1 MANDTANQSPT
12 HLAFSDESHYSA
24 GRYRDI
30 SLVTLSYDCCEK
42 LKSELGSIIKKA
54 HVRELKWQKL
64 DANNDCQAALEFV
77 ECAVSHACT
86 GNIRIDILI
95 WDTQDKRHRVI
106 GRDDAANM
114 HRMYYHLFKNV
125 LVNRWPDGSVWYL
138 YPDEQAS
145 IDWSEIARFLDMAG
159 ISVGEPNPLSGLVE
173 SLITEFN
180 VVRIEQRKSETE
192 PVIQMADL
200 FAGMG
205 VYSRDKYDHFRC
217 WQLTQRKERQIPLL
231 SETATDIALSNAD
244 RMRCPVLD
252 RLNSLCKKNRLTVG
266 LEKSRGLQTHNPTN
280 PINFWLYEPQR
291 EEDKAPIRGRQ

>member
-24 GRYRDI
+24 GRYRSI
-30 SLVTLSYDCCEK
+30 GLVTGKCDFCDR
-42 LKSELGSIIKKA
+42 LKSELGSILKKTRIK
-54 HVRELKWQKL
+54 ELKWQKL

-86 GNIRIDILI
+86 GNIRIDVLV
-95 WDTQDKRHRVI
+95 WDTQDKRHMVI

-114 HRMYYHLFKNV
+114 YRMYYHLFKNV

-145 IDWSEIARFLDMAG
+145 IDWSKIARFLGMAG
-159 ISVGEPNPLSGLVE
+159 ISVSKPNPLSGLVE

-180 VVRIEQRKSETE
+180 VLQIEQRKSEIE
-192 PVIQMADL
+192 PLIQMADL
-200 FAGMG
+200 FAGMS
-205 VYSRDKYDHFRC
+205 VYSRKRYDHYRC
-217 WQLTQRKERQIPLL
+217 WQTTCREERQLALL
-231 SETATDIALSNAD
+231 SDLTDNIRLSNAD
-244 RMRCPVLD
+244 KMRCLVID
-252 RLNSLCKKNRLTVG
+252 RLNSLCKANNLTVG
-266 LEKSRGLQTHNPTN
+266 LETSRGLQTHNPDN